1 MAAILLR
8 HQYIQVSLRVACSA
22 GVFWVGETLLVELAL
37 PEPDSKNSVVSFFSS
52 VGPSL

>member
-22 GVFWVGETLLVELAL
+22 GVFWEGETLLR
-37 PEPDSKNSVVSFFSS
+37 SYCVVAAIFDFMTEKDW
-52 VGPSL
+52 GE